1 MPRVLQATPGGVP
14 RSLLVWR
21 TNKHEHSSFKAR
33 KARGTNKV
41 SRRDLRFCE
50 RSLRF
55 FATPEPL
62 EALKIHIGQSES
74 RK

>member
-14 RSLLVWR
+14 RFFSFENEQTRTQLVQSKKKRVARILSLAG
-21 TNKHEHSSFKAR
+21 SPI
-33 KARGTNKV
+33 
-41 SRRDLRFCE
+41 LRAVFA
-50 RSLRF
+50 F